1 MIKIKAIGGYSRIG
15 KNMTAIF
22 VDKDVIITDM
32 GANMEKLVD
41 IQEDGKTL
49 TIRDTDFLIENDVI
63 PDDKELF
70 DMYRGNVKAIVITH
84 GHLDHIWAIPF
95 LALKYNCPIIATPFT
110 IKVIEHLMSD
120 FKVKSNKLIKLN
132 TGTKYKLS
140 DKITVELVHIT
151 HSIPNSAMIALHT
164 PYGILMYANDWKLDD
179 TPTLGRKPDYER
191 MNELREEGIFSLIAD
206 STRVDRDGYCF
217 SENIVKTMLDDV
229 IKKNLSNKTIFVTTF
244 SSHIARIRNI
254 IETAKRFKRS
264 VLIFGRSMN
273 MYINAAISANIIN
286 RKEFPQ
292 VLTRSEDINRALRVV
307 KENPNKYL
315 IICTGHQGERN
326 SFLDKLT
333 SGVYH
338 YKLSSEDGI
347 IFSSETI
354 PTPVNIANKMALLK
368 RLESSG
374 VQIADDV
381 HVSGHA
387 YRNDLKTFLKIL
399 KPIHFIPS
407 HGGIDKISAAINV
420 GNELGYQLNKT
431 SHILLDHQ
439 ELEL

>member
-1 MIKIKAIGGYSRIG
+1 M
-15 KNMTAIF
+15 
-22 VDKDVIITDM
+22 
-32 GANMEKLVD
+32 
-41 IQEDGKTL
+41 
-49 TIRDTDFLIENDVI
+49 
-63 PDDKELF
+63 
-70 DMYRGNVKAIVITH
+70 
-84 GHLDHIWAIPF
+84 
-95 LALKYNCPIIATPFT
+95 
-110 IKVIEHLMSD
+110 
-120 FKVKSNKLIKLN
+120 
-132 TGTKYKLS
+132 
-140 DKITVELVHIT
+140 
-151 HSIPNSAMIALHT
+151 
-164 PYGILMYANDWKLDD
+164 
-179 TPTLGRKPDYER
+179 
-191 MNELREEGIFSLIAD
+191 
-206 STRVDRDGYCF
+206 
-217 SENIVKTMLDDV
+217 
-229 IKKNLSNKTIFVTTF
+229 
-244 SSHIARIRNI
+244 
-254 IETAKRFKRS
+254 
-264 VLIFGRSMN
+264 
-273 MYINAAISANIIN
+273 
-286 RKEFPQ
+286 